1 MFNSITWGQY
11 LFIISGALIIYYI
24 LIGFRFFK
32 WEILKM
38 IGIKKVEAYSFSAKS
53 INDVQ
58 SNNTHEN
65 TNTNVPQTTLE
76 DDVTTLIQSF
86 TDEIKAFVNGTHDI
100 DAGKKDIIDSVKSIL
115 LKYAAL
121 KESIYE
127 TDLKIFVFKE
137 INQRF
142 PELLKIKD
150 LNRIWN

>member
-11 LFIISGALIIYYI
+11 LFVICTALIIYYI
-24 LIGFRFFK
+24 VIGFRYFK
-32 WEILKM
+32 WEILNV
-38 IGIKKVEAYSFSAKS
+38 IGIKRVEAYSFSAKS

-65 TNTNVPQTTLE
+65 TDTNVPQTTLE

-86 TDEIKAFVNGTHDI
+86 TDEIKAFVKGTHDI
-100 DAGKKDIIDSVKSIL
+100 DVEKKDIIDSVKSIL

-127 TDLKIFVFKE
+127 TDLKIFVFNE
-137 INQRF
+137 IDQRF